1 MKIIPSFVGASCL
14 TFILGTGTL
23 HAQNVG
29 IGFSNPLSKLSV
41 NGNFAVGADY
51 NAAAPTNGAIIEGS
65 VGIGTSTPAN
75 GSTLHLFNAGTALEV
90 IESGG
95 AGSGFPAI
103 NMYNDST
110 TNRREFFNMT
120 DPAGTTGF
128 QLITDTPANGTNDFA
143 IRDLAA
149 QANRIYVDPSG
160 NVGIG
165 TNTPYAPL
173 HVGPTG
179 LFKFQ
184 TTAAGTYFNFGNNNA
199 TGFTIATFPI
209 GAQPASAIFT
219 SNIWTNG
226 SLVSTSGAFTASDAR
241 LKNIIGRSDS
251 ARDLETLE
259 KIEVT
264 DYTMKD
270 VVKFGTKPFK
280 KVVAQQV
287 EKVYPAAVTSGGVPG
302 FTFTPDVYAV
312 SESVKMG
319 KPGVYTISLAKAHNL
334 RDGDTVRL
342 ITSKNPE
349 LNAVAHVVSDK
360 AFTIETKE
368 PLGERVFVF
377 GKQCTDLKA
386 VDYDAISMLNVS
398 ATQELAKQVETLKQE
413 NLDLQGQAKR
423 LTAIEE
429 QQRVMISD
437 QKGQIAEQASE
448 IAALKDLASEVVVL
462 KRAVATMQAKENGE
476 IQTAALGR

>member
-1 MKIIPSFVGASCL
+1 MKIIHSFFGASCL
-14 TFILGTGTL
+14 ILALSAGNLYG
-23 HAQNVG
+23 QNVG
-29 IGFSNPLSKLSV
+29 IGFSNPLSKLTV
-41 NGNFAVGADY
+41 NGNFALGADY
-51 NAAAPTNGAIIEGS
+51 NAAAPTNGAVIEGT
-65 VGIGTSTPAN
+65 VGIGTSTP
-75 GSTLHLFNAGTALEV
+75 SSDSKLHLYNAGTALEV

-95 AGSGFPAI
+95 TGSGFPAI

-110 TNRREFFNMT
+110 TSRREFINMT

-128 QLITDTPANGTNDFA
+128 QMITDIPGTGVNDFA

-149 QANRIYVDPSG
+149 QVNRIYVDPNG

-165 TNTPYAPL
+165 TDTPYAPL

-179 LFKFQ
+179 TFNFP
-184 TTAAGTYFNFGNNNA
+184 APCAGTYFNFLNNNN
-199 TGFTIATFPI
+199 TLFTVVTFPA
-209 GAQPASAIFT
+209 GPQPASAIF
-219 SNIWTNG
+219 SNDIWTNG
-226 SLVSTSGAFTASDAR
+226 SLVSTSGQFTASDAR

-251 ARDLETLE
+251 AKDLETLE

-287 EKVYPAAVTSGGVPG
+287 EKVYPTAVTSGGVPG
-302 FTFTPDVYAV
+302 FTFTPDIYAA
-312 SESVKMG
+312 SESVKLG
-319 KPGVYTISLAKAHNL
+319 KPGVYTISLAKAHDL
-334 RDGDTVRL
+334 QDGDTVRL

-349 LNAVAHVVSDK
+349 LNAIAHVVSDK

-368 PLGERVFVF
+368 PLGEKVFVF

-413 NLDLQGQAKR
+413 NLDLQSQAKR

-429 QQRVMISD
+429 QERAERQT
-437 QKGQIAEQASE
+437 IAEQNKK
-448 IAALKDLASEVVVL
+448 IAALEAVATEMEAL
-462 KRAVATMQAKENGE
+462 KKVVATMQEKENGL
-476 IQTAALGR
+476 QKAALEQ